1 MLYLGEAV
9 FSAALY
15 NLTEYSVKNQI
26 AYITIM
32 RPANLVTSVADVLA
46 GVAISGY
53 FLTTAFDFE
62 HLTPILLLCIA
73 TLGLYSG
80 GVIFND
86 VFDVEK
92 DRKERPGRPIPSGA
106 ISQKDAAVFG
116 GVCFTIGIIAA
127 ASVNLTSL
135 VLALLILIAA
145 LTYDKWSKHLTL
157 IGPINMGLC
166 RGLNLLLGVSIFSRT
181 PEVWWLVI
189 AVIPIVY
196 IASLTI
202 INRRKGDDKSKT
214 SLYLAAFLYAF
225 VIACILFIANSKGFF
240 LMTILFVIPFY
251 LMIFNPLF
259 KAVDNPNGENIDKS
273 VKAGV
278 IALILLNAAWASAF
292 GIWYIALLI
301 VLLLPLSLWLSKT
314 FTVS

>member
-1 MLYLGEAV
+1 M
-9 FSAALY
+9 
-15 NLTEYSVKNQI
+15 KNQT
-26 AYITIM
+26 AYITII

-53 FLTTAFDFE
+53 FLTTTFEFDDF
-62 HLTPILLLCIA
+62 LPILLLCTS

-86 VFDVEK
+86 VFDAEK
-92 DRKERPGRPIPSGA
+92 DKIERPGRPIPNGA
-106 ISQKDAAVFG
+106 ITKKDAIVFG
-116 GVCFTIGIIAA
+116 GICFTIGIVAA
-127 ASVNLTSL
+127 AFVNLTSL
-135 VLALLILIAA
+135 ALAMLILVAA
-145 LTYDKWSKHLTL
+145 LTYDKWTKHLTV

-166 RGLNLLLGVSIFSRT
+166 RGLNLLLGVSVFSRT
-181 PEVWWLVI
+181 PELWWLVI
-189 AVIPIVY
+189 ALIPIVY

-202 INRRKGDDKSKT
+202 INRRKGNDLSKN

-225 VIACILFIANSKGFF
+225 VIACILIIASSKGFF

-251 LMIFNPLF
+251 LMIFTPLF
-259 KAVDNPNGENIDKS
+259 KALDNPIGENIHKS

-301 VLLLPLSLWLSKT
+301 LLLLPLSLWLSKN
-314 FTVS
+314 FSVN

>member
-1 MLYLGEAV
+1 M
-9 FSAALY
+9 
-15 NLTEYSVKNQI
+15 KKQI

-32 RPANLVTSVADVLA
+32 RPANLVASVADVLA
-46 GVAISGY
+46 GIAISGY

-62 HLTPILLLCIA
+62 HLLPILLLCIS

-86 VFDVEK
+86 VFDAEK
-92 DRKERPGRPIPSGA
+92 DKKERPGRPIPSGA
-106 ISQKDAAVFG
+106 IAQKDAAVFG
-116 GVCFTIGIIAA
+116 GICFTVGVVAA
-127 ASVNLTSL
+127 AAVNLTSL
-135 VLALLILIAA
+135 VLALMILIAA
-145 LTYDKWSKHLTL
+145 LTYDKWSKHFTI

-181 PEVWWLVI
+181 PEIWWLVI
-189 AVIPIVY
+189 AIIPIAY

-202 INRRKGDDKSKT
+202 INRRKGNDKSKT

-240 LMTILFVIPFY
+240 LMTILFIIPFY
-251 LMIFNPLF
+251 LMIFTPLF
-259 KAVDNPNGENIDKS
+259 KALDNPIGENINKS
-273 VKAGV
+273 VKAGI

-292 GIWYIALLI
+292 GIWYIALIIL
-301 VLLLPLSLWLSKT
+301 LLLPLSLWLNKN
-314 FTVS
+314 FTVN

>member
-1 MLYLGEAV
+1 M
-9 FSAALY
+9 
-15 NLTEYSVKNQI
+15 KNQI

-53 FLTTAFDFE
+53 FLTTNFDFE
-62 HLTPILLLCIA
+62 HLLPILLLCIS

-86 VFDVEK
+86 VFDAEK
-92 DRKERPGRPIPSGA
+92 DKKERPGRPIPSAA
-106 ISQKDAAVFG
+106 ISRKDAAVFG
-116 GVCFTIGIIAA
+116 GICFTIGVVAA
-127 ASVNLTSL
+127 AFVNLTSL
-135 VLALLILIAA
+135 AFALMILIAA
-145 LTYDKWSKHLTL
+145 LTYDKWSKHLTVL
-157 IGPINMGLC
+157 GPINMGIC
-166 RGLNLLLGVSIFSRT
+166 RGLNLLLGVSVFSRS
-181 PEVWWLVI
+181 PELWWLVI
-189 AVIPIVY
+189 AIIPIVY

-202 INRRKGDDKSKT
+202 INRRKEEDKNKN

-225 VIACILFIANSKGFF
+225 VIACILIIANSKGFF

-251 LMIFNPLF
+251 LMIFTPLF
-259 KAVDNPNGENIDKS
+259 KALDNPTGENIDKS

-292 GIWYIALLI
+292 GIWYIALIIL
-301 VLLLPLSLWLSKT
+301 LLLPLSLWLSKT
-314 FTVS
+314 FSVN

>member
-1 MLYLGEAV
+1 M
-9 FSAALY
+9 
-15 NLTEYSVKNQI
+15 KKQI

-32 RPANLVTSVADVLA
+32 RPANLVASVADVLA

-62 HLTPILLLCIA
+62 HLGPIILLCIS

-86 VFDVEK
+86 VFDAERDK
-92 DRKERPGRPIPSGA
+92 KERPGRPIPSGA
-106 ISQKDAAVFG
+106 IAQKDAAVFG
-116 GVCFTIGIIAA
+116 GICFTIGVVAA
-127 ASVNLTSL
+127 AAVNLTSL
-135 VLALLILIAA
+135 ALALMILIAA
-145 LTYDKWSKHLTL
+145 LTYDKWSKHFSI

-181 PEVWWLVI
+181 PEIWWLVI
-189 AVIPIVY
+189 AIIPIAY
-196 IASLTI
+196 IAALTI
-202 INRRKGDDKSKT
+202 INRRKGNDKSKT

-240 LMTILFVIPFY
+240 LMTILFIIPFY
-251 LMIFNPLF
+251 LMIFTPLF
-259 KAVDNPNGENIDKS
+259 KALDNPIGENISKS

-292 GIWYIALLI
+292 GIWYIALVIL
-301 VLLLPLSLWLSKT
+301 LLLPLSLWLNKN
-314 FTVS
+314 FTVN

>member
-1 MLYLGEAV
+1 M
-9 FSAALY
+9 
-15 NLTEYSVKNQI
+15 KKQI

-53 FLTTAFDFE
+53 FLTTAFDLE
-62 HLTPILLLCIA
+62 DLIPILLLCIS

-86 VFDVEK
+86 VFDAERDK
-92 DRKERPGRPIPSGA
+92 KERPGRPIPSGA
-106 ISQKDAAVFG
+106 ITQKDAAVFG
-116 GVCFTIGIIAA
+116 GICFTVGIVAA

-135 VLALLILIAA
+135 ALALLILIAA
-145 LTYDKWSKHLTL
+145 LTYDKWSKHLS
-157 IGPINMGLC
+157 IMGPINMGLC

-189 AVIPIVY
+189 AIIPIVY

-202 INRRKGDDKSKT
+202 INRRKGNDKSKT
-214 SLYLAAFLYAF
+214 TLYLAAFLYAF

-251 LMIFNPLF
+251 LMIFTPLF
-259 KAVDNPNGENIDKS
+259 KALDDPIGENINKS

-292 GIWYIALLI
+292 GIWYIALIIL
-301 VLLLPLSLWLSKT
+301 LLLPLSLWLNKN
-314 FTVS
+314 FAVN

>member
-1 MLYLGEAV
+1 M
-9 FSAALY
+9 
-15 NLTEYSVKNQI
+15 KNQI

-62 HLTPILLLCIA
+62 HLLPIFLLCIA

-86 VFDVEK
+86 VFDAEK
-92 DRKERPGRPIPSGA
+92 DKKERPGRPIPSGA
-106 ISQKDAAVFG
+106 ISKNDAAVFG
-116 GVCFTIGIIAA
+116 GICFTVGVVAA
-127 ASVNLTSL
+127 AAVNLTAL
-135 VLALLILIAA
+135 ALALLILITA
-145 LTYDKWSKHLTL
+145 LTYDKWSKHLTVM
-157 IGPINMGLC
+157 GPVTMGLC
-166 RGLNLLLGVSIFSRT
+166 RGLNLLLGVSIFSRS
-181 PEVWWLVI
+181 PEIWWLVI
-189 AVIPIVY
+189 AIIPIVY

-214 SLYLAAFLYAF
+214 TLYLAAFLYAF
-225 VIACILFIANSKGFF
+225 VIACILFIANSKGYF
-240 LMTILFVIPFY
+240 LLTILFVVPFY
-251 LMIFNPLF
+251 LMIFTPLF
-259 KAVDNPNGENIDKS
+259 KALDNPIGENIDKS

-292 GIWYIALLI
+292 GIWYIALAIL
-301 VLLLPLSLWLSKT
+301 LLLPLSLWLNKN